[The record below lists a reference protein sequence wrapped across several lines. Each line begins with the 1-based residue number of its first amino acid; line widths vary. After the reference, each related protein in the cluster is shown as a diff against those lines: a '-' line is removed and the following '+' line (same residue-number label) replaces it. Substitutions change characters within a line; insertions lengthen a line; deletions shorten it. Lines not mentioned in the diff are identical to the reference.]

1 MGDFPY
7 QASLRTAS
15 NGHFCGGFI
24 HTNRWVVSAAHCT
37 FLRTI
42 ATTRV
47 VVGTVLR
54 SAGGILHTTDLIRNH
69 PSYNSLTL
77 ANDISLVRTA
87 SPMVFNDNVKAIPLG
102 RTHIGSGVPAVATGW
117 GQTSNP
123 GSAPNNL
130 QFLNLQTITNA
141 ECRNRHNILDKF
153 LINGNNICTTSP
165 AGQGTCM
172 GDSGGPLVANGVA
185 IGVVSW
191 GIACATSTPDVYV
204 RVYSFASWIDDIIS
218 ANP

>member
-69 PSYNSLTL
+69 PNYNILTL

-87 SPMVFNDNVKAIPLG
+87 VPMDFNDNVKAIPLS
-102 RTHIGSGVPAVATGW
+102 RTNIGGEVTAVATGW

-123 GSAPNNL
+123 GSAPDNL

-141 ECRNRHNILDKF
+141 QCRNRYSLLNSVRVYDH
-153 LINGNNICTTSP
+153 NICTTSP
-165 AGQGTCM
+165 TGQGMCM
-172 GDSGGPLVANGVA
+172 GDSGGPLVANNVA

-191 GIACATSTPDVYV
+191 GIACATGKPDVYV
-204 RVYSFASWIDDIIS
+204 RVYSFANWIDNIIS

>member
-69 PSYNSLTL
+69 PGYNSLTL

-102 RTHIGSGVPAVATGW
+102 RTNIGSGVTAVATGW

-130 QFLNLQTITNA
+130 QFLNLQTITNEA
-141 ECRNRHNILDKF
+141 CRARHFILNRPKIHDNT
-153 LINGNNICTTSP
+153 ICTTSP
-165 AGQGTCM
+165 AGQGMCM
-172 GDSGGPLVANGVA
+172 GDSGGPLVANDVA

-191 GIACATSTPDVYV
+191 GIACATGTPDVYV
-204 RVYSFASWIDDIIS
+204 RVSSHAKWIDDTIL